1 MVPVGGQGGRCY
13 AAPAVRT
20 PVILYVLAL
29 LVRAALV
36 AAYPDP
42 GYTDAYYYVDA
53 ARSLAQ
59 GNGFNVDV
67 VWIFAEVGGA
77 IPADPTLPIA
87 AFGHWM
93 PLAALIQVPF
103 LALFGPQPWASAAPF
118 VLIGATAAPLTWA
131 IAREAGA
138 SAVVAVGA
146 GVLIAVPALSVA
158 FMAQP
163 DNFALFQPL
172 VAGALWMTARGL
184 KGSPRS
190 FVLAGLLAGL
200 ATLSRTDGVL
210 VLLVVLLA
218 FAWDRTRGRGVI
230 PASAAVGAVAAFVLV
245 MAPWWIRQLAVFGT
259 LSPSM
264 ASGKVLFI
272 RSIGEWDSIATPAT
286 LDHLLG
292 MGAGP
297 LLMSR
302 VGGFLAAVTIYVV
315 LIAGLVLAPF
325 IVVGSWARRR
335 SVDFG
340 PFFTYAA
347 VLFGFSAVVSAVHV
361 PGGTFIHSAVALA
374 PYSYVLALE
383 GVAVVVAWFGRR
395 RPAWDPGPTTRLA
408 TVAVVAVV
416 VLGALTSVGVV
427 HASWAAGRDRL
438 LAVRDALDAAGAP
451 ATARV
456 MSIDAAATR
465 YWTGRGGVVLVND
478 PVATIGEVADA
489 YDIDWLVLDRG
500 AVDTTTPIL
509 DGDRPAWL
517 GAPILEDGDP
527 TELGV
532 YPVVR
537 ETAE

>member
-1 MVPVGGQGGRCY
+1 MPSSSGR
-13 AAPAVRT
+13 PSSQ
-20 PVILYVLAL
+20 PILT
-29 LVRAALV
+29 RA
-36 AAYPDP
+36 
-42 GYTDAYYYVDA
+42 YTDAYYYVDA
-53 ARSLAQ
+53 ARSIAQ
-59 GNGFNVDV
+59 GSGFSVDV
-67 VWIFAEVGGA
+67 VWIFPEVGGV
-77 IPADPTLPIA
+77 IPADPTLPIP

-93 PLAALIQVPF
+93 PLAALVQLPF

-131 IAREAGA
+131 IARDAGA

-146 GVLIAVPALSVA
+146 GVLIAIPALSVA

-286 LDHLLG
+286 LEHLLG

-297 LLMSR
+297 LIASR

-315 LIAGLVLAPF
+315 LIAGVVLAPF
-325 IVVGSWARRR
+325 IVVGGWARRR

-347 VLFGFSAVVSAVHV
+347 VLVRVL
-361 PGGTFIHSAVALA
+361 GTTF
-374 PYSYVLALE
+374 
-383 GVAVVVAWFGRR
+383 R
-395 RPAWDPGPTTRLA
+395 RPRPGRH
-408 TVAVVAVV
+408 
-416 VLGALTSVGVV
+416 V
-427 HASWAAGRDRL
+427 HPLRGG
-438 LAVRDALDAAGAP
+438 AGA
-451 ATARV
+451 AQLRAGAR
-456 MSIDAAATR
+456 
-465 YWTGRGGVVLVND
+465 GRGGRRVVV
-478 PVATIGEVADA
+478 
-489 YDIDWLVLDRG
+489 
-500 AVDTTTPIL
+500 
-509 DGDRPAWL
+509 RPASARLGSRSRRRGWQRWL
-517 GAPILEDGDP
+517 SWPSSCSAH
-527 TELGV
+527 
-532 YPVVR
+532 
-537 ETAE
+537 